1 MLATSMSEAAF
12 ANSGL
17 RFPIQDMFVIAQGF
31 LCLCDSGSGIHR
43 ALDYTHGS
51 RASRG
56 LQSNLKK
63 LQTEQSHPPGR
74 ANQTSHLAPLS
85 KFAIVGF

>member
-1 MLATSMSEAAF
+1 MI
-12 ANSGL
+12 N
-17 RFPIQDMFVIAQGF
+17 IAQGSRWPVF
-31 LCLCDSGSGIHR
+31 SGSGIRR

-63 LQTEQSHPPGR
+63 LQTEQSHPPGC

-85 KFAIVGF
+85 KFAIAGF